1 VLVAVSL
8 EYQDEV
14 LLEPGANTSKFESD
28 ERASVELVEPT
39 VIAAA
44 ARDGEPLQAFAL
56 SLPAATAYVTPLPVD
71 RLTALSNVVSTGFQ
85 PSTYQAPAGGTPC
98 GMDDD
103 RYIGCDIRLLP
114 QDQWVDAAVAAAAE
128 NPVNAPATAILALAL
143 PEAVIDREHLAL
155 VTQKFWRS
163 RGVHLTV
170 GWLDDPPA
178 DLRRRILS
186 HMNAWGTFADV
197 RFSES
202 AVDPQVRISR
212 GDGGY
217 WSNLGTDI
225 LSVPADEPT
234 MNLEG
239 FTMDTPESEFVRVVR
254 HETGHTLGFPHEH
267 RRAEIVS
274 NIDRAKALAFFEETQ
289 GWDAATTTQ
298 QVLTP
303 LDRSALV
310 ATATADPHSI
320 MCYALP
326 GAIMRDGRPVP
337 GGTDIDR
344 TDGAFA
350 AGVYPKH

>member
-1 VLVAVSL
+1 
-8 EYQDEV
+8 
-14 LLEPGANTSKFESD
+14 
-28 ERASVELVEPT
+28 
-39 VIAAA
+39 
-44 ARDGEPLQAFAL
+44 
-56 SLPAATAYVTPLPVD
+56 
-71 RLTALSNVVSTGFQ
+71 
-85 PSTYQAPAGGTPC
+85 
-98 GMDDD
+98 MDDE
-103 RYIGCDIRLLP
+103 RYIGCDIKLLP
-114 QDQWVDAAVAAAAE
+114 EDQWVDAALTAAE
-128 NPVNAPATAILALAL
+128 ENPANAPATSILALGL
-143 PEAVIDREHLAL
+143 PQAVIAPEHLAL

-163 RGVHLTV
+163 HGVHLTV
-170 GWLDDPPA
+170 GWLDNPPA

-186 HMNAWGTFADV
+186 HMNAWGAFADV

-225 LSVPADEPT
+225 LSVPSDQPT

-239 FTMDTPESEFVRVVR
+239 FTMNTRESEFVRVVR

-274 NIDRAKALAFFEETQ
+274 KIDRAKAITFFQDTQ
-289 GWDAATTTQ
+289 GWDPAKTTQ

-303 LDRSALV
+303 LERSALI

-326 GAIMRDGRPVP
+326 GTIMRDGQPVP
-337 GGTDIDR
+337 GGTDIDATDR
-344 TDGAFA
+344 TFA
-350 AGVYPKH
+350 ASVYPKR